1 MLICLA
7 KDFFSVEKMIEKE
20 LLNEN
25 IIDEKSKL
33 DRKQSYNEP
42 KKEGKGTL
50 TLKKENKDNKP
61 QKKDDDVF
69 LVIEN

>member
-42 KKEGKGTL
+42 KKEGKGT
-50 TLKKENKDNKP
+50 
-61 QKKDDDVF
+61 
-69 LVIEN
+69 IR